1 MADLAFRTHDSID
14 AVNENQW
21 NHVVEHSEHGSVFH
35 RYEWLKAVEDGLSY
49 EPRHVTVEKKGN
61 PVAVFPNFVTAI
73 DVPSVSSILES
84 APLSSVPNAVEDAT
98 AMLPALDDAP
108 LTRVISAT
116 PGYGGPAIT
125 TNEEE
130 VLELLMEGVDE
141 ICDGNVLNHTI
152 KAKET
157 EYMRYGKFLAK
168 RGYQPKLT
176 DCRFEIDLNYDW
188 EEIESKMAKERRK
201 ALRKARETDTT
212 VREVELTTE
221 ELRETYRQYRKNMT
235 RVRGHVYPFEFFER
249 LAEELPERTKVFAAE
264 ADGTDLGRYV
274 YFLDDE
280 RDAVHYYFPAIGD
293 DSNFD
298 HYPSERL
305 HEHVIRWAKERGYNY
320 YDFGSTGS
328 TFTDGVFRYKEKYGG
343 RPIPTL
349 QWEKGESPLL
359 WGAYKL
365 ARGVYRKNAY

>member
-21 NHVVEHSEHGSVFH
+21 NHVVEHSTNGSVFH
-35 RYEWLKAVEDGLSY
+35 RYEWLKAVEDSLDY

-61 PVAVFPNFVTAI
+61 PVAVFPNFVTDI
-73 DVPSVSSILES
+73 DLPSVSSLVENT
-84 APLSSVPNAVEDAT
+84 PLSSVGGAAAAIPS
-98 AMLPALDDAP
+98 LDEAP
-108 LTRVISAT
+108 LKRVISAT

-130 VLELLMEGVDE
+130 VLELLMESVDE
-141 ICDGNVLNHTI
+141 ICDGNVLNHVI

-157 EYMRYGKFLAK
+157 EYMRYGKYLAK
-168 RGYQPKLT
+168 QGYQPKLT
-176 DCRFEIDLNYDW
+176 DCRFEIDLTYDW
-188 EEIESKMAKERRK
+188 DDIEANMDKERRK
-201 ALRKARETDTT
+201 SLREARESGTT

-221 ELRETYRQYRKNMT
+221 ELRETYRQYRANMT
-235 RVRGHVYPFEFFER
+235 RVRGHVYPFELFER
-249 LAEELPERTKVFAAE
+249 LAEEIPDRTKIFAAE
-264 ADGTDLGRYV
+264 ADGEDVGRYV

-280 RDAVHYYFPAIGD
+280 RDTLHYYFPAIGD
-293 DSNFD
+293 ESNFE

-305 HEHVIRWAKERGYNY
+305 HEHAIKWGKERGYNY

-328 TFTDGVFRYKEKYGG
+328 TFKDGVFRYKEKYGG

-349 QWEKGESPLL
+349 QWEKGQSPLL

-365 ARGVYRKNAY
+365 ARSAYRKKAY